1 MATNHEVGSSILS
14 GCKSFGRLPGLFFCM
29 KLHQLRPLSL
39 ALLVTAFDGAWAV
52 QALAVTRVD
61 AVSNVELVSVIIW
74 SFVHLPAALLA
85 GAVLKPLGWMP
96 ADPKQ
101 MPVAALWV
109 MAGMGLM
116 QTFALTY
123 GVWAWWQGRHGKLGA
138 R

>member
-1 MATNHEVGSSILS
+1 
-14 GCKSFGRLPGLFFCM
+14 M

-52 QALAVTRVD
+52 QAMSVTRVD

-74 SFVHLPAALLA
+74 SFVHLPAALLCSA
-85 GAVLKPLGWMP
+85 LLKPLGWMP

-101 MPVAALWV
+101 MPLVAFGVL
-109 MAGMGLM
+109 AGLGLM

-123 GVWAWWQGRHGKLGA
+123 GVWSWWLGRQGKLGA